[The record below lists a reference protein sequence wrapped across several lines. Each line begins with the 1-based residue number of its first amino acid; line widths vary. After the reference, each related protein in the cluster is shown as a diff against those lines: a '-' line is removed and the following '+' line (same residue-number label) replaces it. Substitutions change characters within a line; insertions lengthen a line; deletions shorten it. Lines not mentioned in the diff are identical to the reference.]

1 MGQGAK
7 ILAALAALLLV
18 LGLVA
23 CGGDDESEPAT
34 TEAAQG
40 QSSDGGSGAGEGED
54 GPERNGTGGAEAD
67 GTRAP
72 GEPAGEFE
80 PERHQD
86 SGGGGE
92 QFRVKGGDN
101 SVQEFGQEA
110 GEAEFEAAATA
121 LHNFLDARADGYWA
135 AACEYLASDI
145 AESLEKLAAQSKQL
159 EGAGC
164 PALLGK
170 LTNPAAKQA
179 LKKEARR
186 ADVGSLRVE
195 GERSFVIYRGLG
207 GAILAMPMA
216 QEDGEWKVA
225 SLAGTPLN

>member
-7 ILAALAALLLV
+7 ILAALAALLLA

-23 CGGDDESEPAT
+23 CGGDDESEPAKT
-34 TEAAQG
+34 GATQEQPSG
-40 QSSDGGSGAGEGED
+40 GGSGAAEGED
-54 GPERNGTGGAEAD
+54 GAEKNGTGGDRAEGA
-67 GTRAP
+67 GGA
-72 GEPAGEFE
+72 GEPAGDFKPE
-80 PERHQD
+80 PHED

-101 SVQEFGQEA
+101 SVQEFGEEA

-135 AACEYLASDI
+135 AACSYLSDEV
-145 AESLEKLAAQSKQL
+145 ATSLEKLAAQADAVEATSCA
-159 EGAGC
+159 EI
-164 PALLGK
+164 LGK
-170 LTNPAAKQA
+170 LTNPAAKGA
-179 LKKEARR
+179 LRKEARQ

-195 GERSFVIYRGLG
+195 GERSFVIYRGPD